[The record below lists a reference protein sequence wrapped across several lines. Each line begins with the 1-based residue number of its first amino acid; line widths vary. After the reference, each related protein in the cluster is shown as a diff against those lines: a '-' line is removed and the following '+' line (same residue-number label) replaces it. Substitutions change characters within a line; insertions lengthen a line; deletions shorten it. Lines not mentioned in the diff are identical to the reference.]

1 MRMSASSLPAP
12 ERSKISKFWEFSK
25 EEALIGTRCKRCGKL
40 YCPPR
45 AVCSGCLSEEVE
57 WVEFEGRG
65 EVVAFTIIWV
75 PPTGFEGFAPYTVAM
90 VRLKSGPQLM
100 GMLVG
105 VPPEKVKVGME
116 VEAVYE
122 KLLGD
127 RFVYRFRPAAR

>member
-1 MRMSASSLPAP
+1 MP
-12 ERSKISKFWEFSK
+12 ERSKISKFWESSK
-25 EEALIGTRCKRCGKL
+25 EEALVGTRCKRCGKL

-57 WVEFEGRG
+57 WVELEGRG

-75 PPTGFEGFAPYTVAM
+75 PPTGFEGLVPYTVAM

-116 VEAVYE
+116 VETVYE

-127 RFVYRFRPAAR
+127 GFVYRFRPAVR